1 MLAASLVGLLTM
13 PLASCASWNWRE
25 AAEHWRDSLC
35 RVYRNVDCLPE
46 APGQHNGAGSQ
57 GP

>member
-1 MLAASLVGLLTM
+1 MLAASLAGLLTM

-25 AAEHWRDSLC
+25 AAENWRDSLC
-35 RVYRNVDCLPE
+35 RTYRNVDCLPE
-46 APGQHNGAGSQ
+46 APGRRNGG